1 MLNKNKLD
9 DWYKRFQTK
18 IKSDNKKELLYII
31 NKDFFN
37 PSSIKQNL
45 NAKILNRS
53 KVIEEENN
61 FYIVNNDIWQMIKKS
76 FPNEEEIIADGNYD
90 NKKYIFRIN
99 DYIFYFYFVNDYDKL
114 TEGYFRFQ
122 HYKEGSIIIS
132 EFIATNIYEFFNKYH
147 IKENNELQNIK
158 FGSSYFFFKIK
169 TKFNHNNNN
178 HKPNNNINKINNNIN
193 QNNINHNNNKN
204 QNNNIN
210 ENKINQNNKMNHNNG
225 FNNINLNNNHEIFS
239 PQKNINITNNI
250 NNQNNKN
257 KNMKNNQ
264 IKLNDINK
272 FILPN
277 QNNAININNNNNNNF
292 NNKININNNNENRRR
307 VHSAD
312 KLKIDKNQAKI
323 PRIFSAGLENVG
335 ATCYMNATLQCL
347 AHINNLTIYLLKPE
361 NIQIIQKNM
370 LRNKLTHAYLNVLI
384 NLWQNTNIAHYAP
397 NYFKQVI
404 SEMNPLFK
412 GIQANDSKDLILF
425 LLETMHNELN
435 KPNNPNSQQN
445 NEVINQF
452 DFNEAFKSFRKFF
465 MNNYRSVIS
474 NLFYGL
480 FNSIMICKK
489 CKIKTHNIQ
498 CFNILI
504 FPLEEVRKY
513 KQRVQN
519 IVNIEECFE
528 YYQKKETMSG
538 QNQIYCNNCKSMS
551 DSINYSTLISSPN
564 YLIINLNRG
573 KGLQFDIKI
582 NFEEYLD
589 INKFLY
595 LKEKDIPSFY
605 ELIGIVTHFGPSS
618 MSGHFIAFC
627 KSFVDKK
634 WYKYN
639 DSIVSPSSFNEL
651 KNTGVHY
658 ILFYSAFGL
667 KK

>member
-99 DYIFYFYFVNDYDKL
+99 DYIYYFYFINDYDKL
-114 TEGYFRFQ
+114 TEGYFKFQ
-122 HYKEGSIIIS
+122 HYKEGSEIIND
-132 EFIATNIYEFFNKYH
+132 FIFKNIYDFFNKFN

-158 FGSSYFFFKIK
+158 FKASFFNFKIK
-169 TKFNHNNNN
+169 TKFNQ
-178 HKPNNNINKINNNIN
+178 NNNINKQNINININNINNNHN
-193 QNNINHNNNKN
+193 NNINHNNRF
-204 QNNNIN
+204 
-210 ENKINQNNKMNHNNG
+210 NNK
-225 FNNINLNNNHEIFS
+225 FNLNNNKNFF
-239 PQKNINITNNI
+239 PTQKNINKVHDINKPNNP
-250 NNQNNKN
+250 NNQ
-257 KNMKNNQ
+257 NNQ
-264 IKLNDINK
+264 IKLNNNNN
-272 FILPN
+272 FISPN
-277 QNNAININNNNNNNF
+277 LNIQNNILNNNKNNNNVINNINNNNQI
-292 NNKININNNNENRRR
+292 NNKNINNQNRPRPA
-307 VHSAD
+307 SAD
-312 KLKIDKNQAKI
+312 KLKIDKNQVKI
-323 PRIFSAGLENVG
+323 PRNFTAGLENVG

-347 AHINNLTIYLLKPE
+347 AHFKNLTNYLLKPE
-361 NIQIIQKNM
+361 KIQKIQKNI
-370 LRNKLTHAYLNVLI
+370 LRNKLTSAYLNVLI
-384 NLWQNTNIAHYAP
+384 NLWQNVNIAHYAP

-435 KPNNPNSQQN
+435 KPVNPNFKQN
-445 NEVINQF
+445 NELVNQF
-452 DFNEAFKSFRKFF
+452 DFNESLKSFRKFF

-489 CKIKTHNIQ
+489 CKIMTHNIQ
-498 CFNILI
+498 CYNILI

-513 KQRVQN
+513 KKKAQN
-519 IVNIEECFE
+519 VVNIEECFE
-528 YYQKKETMSG
+528 YYQKQETMTG

-551 DSINYSTLISSPN
+551 DSINYSQLITSPYN
-564 YLIINLNRG
+564 LIINLNRG
-573 KGLQFDIKI
+573 KGLQFNIKI

-589 INKFLY
+589 INNFLH
-595 LKEKDIPSFY
+595 LKDKKDIPTFY

-627 KSFVDKK
+627 KSFVDGK

-639 DSIVSPSSFNEL
+639 DAIVSASSFNEV
-651 KNTGVHY
+651 KNTGVPY
-658 ILFYSAFGL
+658 ILFYSAL
-667 KK
+667 KN